1 MKEKNNMKTTTKGIH
16 HITAI
21 SGNAKENLNFYTQF
35 LGLKLVKK
43 TVNFDD
49 PYTYHLYYANETAD
63 PGTLLTFFP
72 WEHIVKGIR
81 GTGQAT
87 EIQYSVPEGSFDFW
101 LNRLKE
107 HNILYNKPAQ
117 RFDEEYLTILDNDG
131 LKSELV
137 ISPEKDNRKPYT
149 TDEVNENVAIRGFR
163 NITLTLHNIDKTS
176 KLLTDILGYKLKEE
190 KVNRFRFI
198 NENSNEANYID
209 LVYAPGEQRGQV
221 AGGSVHHVAF
231 RVKDDEEQMKLH
243 EILSNAGYHITPQI
257 DRKYFKSLYF
267 REPGGVLFEIATD
280 PPGMTVDESV
290 EELGKSLRLPEMYE
304 SRREEI
310 LKRLPEL

>member
-1 MKEKNNMKTTTKGIH
+1 MKTITNGIH

-21 SGNAKENLNFYTQF
+21 SGNAKSNLDFYTKF

-49 PYTYHLYYANETAD
+49 PHTYHLYYANRTAD

-72 WEHIVKGIR
+72 WENIVKGIR

-87 EIQYSVPEGSFDFW
+87 EIQYSVPKDSFDFW
-101 LNRLKE
+101 LNRIKE
-107 HNILYNKPAQ
+107 HNILYNKPSQ

-131 LKSELV
+131 LKFELV
-137 ISPEKDNRKPYT
+137 ISNDKDEREPFI
-149 TDEVNENVAIRGFR
+149 TDDVNESVAIRGFR
-163 NITLTLHNIDKTS
+163 NITLTLQNIDKTS
-176 KLLTDILGYKLKEE
+176 KLLTDLLGYKLKEE
-190 KVNRFRFI
+190 KVNRFRFV
-198 NENSNEANYID
+198 NENAVDAKYID
-209 LVYAPGEQRGQV
+209 LVFAPGEQRGQV

-231 RVKDDEEQMKLH
+231 RVKNDDEQMMLH
-243 EILSNAGYHITPQI
+243 EKLSDAGYHITPQI

-280 PPGMTVDESV
+280 PPGMMVDESID
-290 EELGKSLRLPEMYE
+290 ELGKKLQLPEIYE
-304 SRREEI
+304 SRRLEI
-310 LKRLPEL
+310 EKRLPEL